1 MGVQIGLPVWI
12 GVGIGLIAVVVWI
25 VFSVAIWKD
34 ASRLEREG
42 YQLRF
47 VGSLWWFLLTLF
59 FHFPAA
65 LLYWA
70 AHRSSLSGILD
81 ERPTSPM
88 NAAPEPQAKTSGMV
102 EGNGVTGTKSQ
113 GNRKTGD
120 PGCCKR
126 SFDTNAI
133 IAGCAGDSGHRMQSC
148 LPSSAANS
156 HRSFPFHWPWNTR
169 RLPNVPGMLPHLS
182 IGQIDAIL
190 NLICARA
197 IEQRIYFQLASLP
210 TRPG

>member
-1 MGVQIGLPVWI
+1 MALNLSFNNPTTEWLSKSGFPFGIWI
-12 GVGIGLIAVVVWI
+12 GIGLIAVVVWI

-81 ERPTSPM
+81 ERPISPM
-88 NAAPEPQAKTSGMV
+88 NAEPGPKPKPVEWWKGM
-102 EGNGVTGTKSQ
+102 E
-113 GNRKTGD
+113 
-120 PGCCKR
+120 
-126 SFDTNAI
+126 
-133 IAGCAGDSGHRMQSC
+133 
-148 LPSSAANS
+148 
-156 HRSFPFHWPWNTR
+156 
-169 RLPNVPGMLPHLS
+169 
-182 IGQIDAIL
+182 
-190 NLICARA
+190 
-197 IEQRIYFQLASLP
+197 
-210 TRPG
+210 